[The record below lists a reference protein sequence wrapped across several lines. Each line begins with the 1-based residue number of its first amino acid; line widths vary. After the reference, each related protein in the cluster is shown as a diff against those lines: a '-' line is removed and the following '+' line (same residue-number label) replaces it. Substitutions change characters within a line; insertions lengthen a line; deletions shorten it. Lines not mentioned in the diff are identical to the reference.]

1 MSDGGN
7 SRSERLRE
15 RRSQR
20 SEQAETDESSET
32 DETSKPSKPSKT
44 SEPDELSKPSKQSDA
59 KTADEDETQSV
70 KDEHVGTYM
79 YIPEGQKKEI
89 ERLYN
94 VLKAK
99 YEYEYDTGFEKNR
112 DFYPLLV
119 QHGLDS
125 LDGLDAS
132 DIRERLDSV

>member
-20 SEQAETDESSET
+20 SEQAETNKSSKTDES
-32 DETSKPSKPSKT
+32 SKPSKT
-44 SEPDELSKPSKQSDA
+44 SKLDESSKPSKQTDA
-59 KTADEDETQSV
+59 DTADENEAQSV
-70 KDEHVGTYM
+70 KDEHIGTYM

-94 VLKAK
+94 VLKAE

-119 QHGLDS
+119 QYGLDS

-132 DIRERLDSV
+132 DVRERLDSI